1 MRFLSLTLFVLFLSF
16 FSSIAQQTMDYLTID
31 NGLSQ
36 NYIFTIYQ
44 DKKGFLWIGTKD
56 GLNRFDGYGFRYYR
70 FNPFDST
77 SLSGNNVS
85 VVFEDSKER
94 LWIGTNGGG
103 LNLFNRFTETFKHF
117 KTGQNETSLSSNFIS
132 SLYESSDGFI
142 WAGTNDGG
150 LNRLDPSTDSV
161 KQFTFNRGD
170 PFSISSNFISGISES
185 KDGLL
190 WIATA
195 QGGLNRYDKK
205 SNTFFHILPN
215 DQKGLELKYEND
227 ATSLLVDKDGMIWFG
242 SASGLNL
249 YNSQTGKLQRFPI
262 NDLEGRPCL
271 INNIMERENKLYITS
286 FQIFAVFD
294 KADKKY
300 TILYDPAEKWFTN
313 AVCKD
318 KSGIFWLGTGG
329 WGVMK
334 YNPNTKM
341 FNSKAGVFLKEV
353 YPVAVD
359 VLQKKYSLF
368 KQLLEGRGTEFL
380 PIHKTIKGDFLIA
393 TPRMG
398 LIIINETGKSSQKID
413 TNPYDVPSY
422 PVWAVS
428 DVFEDKE
435 GIIWIATVGGLS
447 RYDDKK
453 NIFIYYRLYD
463 DKKKSADYLNK
474 SGAAGYSDI
483 SAVFVDSDNIF
494 WLGTPDRGL
503 IRFDYKKQLIT
514 NYHQNTVDK
523 KSISS
528 DHILSIF
535 EDEQNPG
542 YLWIG
547 TEGGGLN
554 HFQKA
559 TGTCLHITTEDG
571 LPNNIVY
578 GILPDEA
585 GNLWISTNNGIS
597 CFNPVTKSFKNY
609 DVESGLQSN
618 EFNRKEYYRSPDGK
632 LYFGGILGYN
642 AFYPKDIQTN
652 RNRPQIVIT
661 DFKLFNKHVSY
672 KDELSPLKQA
682 IESTKEIILQYS
694 QNVITFEYAALEYTT
709 PNHNTYQYILE
720 GFNSDWVQA
729 GIKREATFT
738 NLDPGEYKFRVK
750 GANSDGVWGTDEA
763 FINLIILPPYYMTWW
778 FKTVVVLLV
787 LLIVGSI
794 IRYVIYRRVR
804 ERIIKSEHEAAM
816 ERERLRIARDLHDE
830 IGSRLT
836 ELRMI
841 SEMVAE
847 KDLDDSEVKQ
857 KLIELS
863 NASENVSSTFGE
875 IVWSLN
881 PKNDLLE
888 ELIGFLSQQSTD
900 FLSKADIRC
909 RLDLPDKLPNY
920 MVTSEIRHN
929 IIFTVKE
936 LMNNVVKHSG
946 ASIVQLN
953 LTINEIELVFEVKDD
968 GVGFNVNNTRKYGNG
983 LQNIKSRIES
993 IGCTIA
999 IDSMIDNGT
1008 SIKIIIP
1015 TYLLKS
1021 L

>member
-1 MRFLSLTLFVLFLSF
+1 MRFLRLTLSVLFLSF

-56 GLNRFDGYGFRYYR
+56 GLNRFDGYGFRCYR

-117 KTGQNETSLSSNFIS
+117 KAGQNETSLSSNFIS
-132 SLYESSDGFI
+132 TLYESTDGFI
-142 WAGTNDGG
+142 WIGTNDGG
-150 LNRLDPSTDSV
+150 LNRLDASTDSV

-205 SNTFFHILPN
+205 SNKFFHILPN

-271 INNIMERENKLYITS
+271 INNIMERDDKLYITS

-300 TILYDPAEKWFTN
+300 TILYDPVEKWFTN

-341 FNSKAGVFLKEV
+341 FNSTSGVFLKEV

-359 VLQKKYSLF
+359 VLQKKYSII

-398 LIIINETGKSSQKID
+398 LIEIDETGKSSQKID
-413 TNPYDVPSY
+413 TNPHDVPSY

-447 RYDDKK
+447 RFDDKK
-453 NIFIYYRLYD
+453 NKFIHYRLYD

-483 SAVFVDSDNIF
+483 SAVCVDSENIF

-503 IRFDYKKQLIT
+503 IRFDYIKQLIT
-514 NYHQNTVDK
+514 NYHQNSVDK
-523 KSISS
+523 KSISN

-559 TGTCLHITTEDG
+559 TGRCVHITTEDG
-571 LPNNIVY
+571 LPNNVVY

-585 GNLWISTNNGIS
+585 GNLWISTNKGIS
-597 CFNPVTKSFKNY
+597 CFNPITKSFKNY

-618 EFNRKEYYRSPDGK
+618 EFNRKEYYRSLDGK

-642 AFYPKDIQTN
+642 AFYPKNIQTN

-661 DFKLFNKHVSY
+661 DFKLLNKHVSY

-682 IESTKEIILQYS
+682 IESTKEIILEYS

-738 NLDPGEYKFRVK
+738 NLDPGSYKFRVK

-763 FINLIILPPYYMTWW
+763 FIKLIILPPYYMTWW
-778 FKTVVVLLV
+778 FKTLVVLLV
-787 LLIVGSI
+787 LLTVGSI

-841 SEMVAE
+841 SEMVAD
-847 KDLDDSEVKQ
+847 KDLHDSEVKR

-863 NASENVSSTFGE
+863 NASENISSTFGE

-881 PKNDLLE
+881 PKNDSLE
-888 ELIGFLSQQSTD
+888 EMIAFISQQSTD

-909 RLDLPDKLPNY
+909 RLELPDTLPNY

-936 LMNNVVKHSG
+936 LMNNIVKHSD

-953 LTINEIELVFEVKDD
+953 LTINEVELVFEVKDN
-968 GVGFNVNNTRKYGNG
+968 GIGFNINNTRKYGNG

-993 IGCTIA
+993 IGCTIS
-999 IDSMIDNGT
+999 IDSKIDFGT
-1008 SIKIIIP
+1008 LTKIIIP
-1015 TYLLKS
+1015 VIVLKVV
-1021 L
+1021 